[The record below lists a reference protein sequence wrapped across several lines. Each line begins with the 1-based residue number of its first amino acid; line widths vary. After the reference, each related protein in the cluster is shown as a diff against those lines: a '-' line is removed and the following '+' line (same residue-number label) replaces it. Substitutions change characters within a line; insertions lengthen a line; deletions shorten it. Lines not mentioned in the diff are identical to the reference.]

1 MNNTTINILF
11 IINPISGTVKK
22 SGVEHLIHEN
32 LDLSKYK
39 YSIKH
44 TQYPHHATEIA
55 KKEANHYQLI
65 VAVGGDG
72 TVHEVGLGLINTNTT
87 LGIIPMGSGNG
98 LARHLKIPMSTK
110 KAIQFLNFSKTKLID
125 TVKINDTHFLGAAGI
140 GFDAHISNLFAK
152 TKKRGFITY
161 LKISMKEFFN
171 YQEQE
176 YELILNNEKNYR
188 KAFLITFANSN
199 QYGNNAFIA
208 PQSIINDGWISMV
221 ILKKFSLLHAIPL
234 AYKLFT
240 KRINSSSFVEE
251 FKVKK
256 IQIKS
261 LHQEIHLDGEPLL
274 MENILNIEVLPLSL
288 KVISNE

>member
-1 MNNTTINILF
+1 MNKITINILF

-22 SGVEHLIHEN
+22 SGVEHLINKN
-32 LDLSKYK
+32 LDLSKYN

-55 KKEANHYQLI
+55 KQEANNYQLI

-72 TVHEVGLGLINTNTT
+72 TVHEVGIGLINTNTT

-110 KAIQFLNFSKTKLID
+110 NAILLLNNFKSKPID
-125 TVKINDTHFLGAAGI
+125 TVKINDTHFLGAGGI
-140 GFDAHISNLFAK
+140 GFDAHISYLFAK
-152 TKKRGFITY
+152 ATKRGFITY
-161 LKISMKEFFN
+161 LKISIKEFFN
-171 YQEQE
+171 YKEQD
-176 YELILNNEKNYR
+176 YQLIIDGKTFRR

-208 PQSIINDGWISMV
+208 PQSIINDGWISII

-251 FKVKK
+251 FKINK

-261 LHQEIHLDGEPLL
+261 PHQEIHLDGEPLL